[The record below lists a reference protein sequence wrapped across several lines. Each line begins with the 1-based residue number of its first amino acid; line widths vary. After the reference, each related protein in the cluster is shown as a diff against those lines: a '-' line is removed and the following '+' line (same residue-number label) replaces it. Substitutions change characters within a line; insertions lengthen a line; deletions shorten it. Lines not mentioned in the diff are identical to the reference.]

1 VSPAPEQCEALRDAS
16 DVLRTEANELAS
28 YLEHTLKV
36 ELTLR
41 DQKVLRI
48 DDMTPHRVVIAVHNE
63 MRRLRKVSDTLLGMV
78 PRTPNE
84 EDEEP

>member
-1 VSPAPEQCEALRDAS
+1 VNPTPEQCGALRDAS
-16 DVLRTEANELAS
+16 DVLHTEANELAR

-41 DQKVLRI
+41 NQKVLRI

-63 MRRLRKVSDTLLGMV
+63 MERLRKVSDTLLGMI
-78 PRTPNE
+78 PKTTDE
-84 EDEEP
+84 EDEES